1 MSALAGEAAGSARL
15 PRYSRLGAGLGGFGA
30 TLGLVAGLVELSA
43 GPSLRSW
50 VGDKSDTT
58 RLGIATIVLCA
69 IALAAVLELAHRPN
83 AQPARRC
90 LLAIAILVPG
100 LICFTT
106 VGRLSYVPGSLLA
119 SAGMLVLAD
128 LRGTGHELSA
138 AAGRNWT
145 AVLAAVLGC
154 FLVFLGA
161 AALGVAG
168 VLGIAGGVLLIGLV
182 AARERLKQSI
192 SLPLLLLAVLPFV
205 ALTWWSLTTPV
216 IGVLA
221 LTLGTLALRVP
232 PGRERTPVA
241 ADSSVEPRSRS
252 QA

>member
-1 MSALAGEAAGSARL
+1 MSALAREAAGSARR
-15 PRYSRLGAGLGGFGA
+15 PRYSRLAAGLGGVGA
-30 TLGLVAGLVELSA
+30 ALGLVAGLVELSA

-69 IALAAVLELAHRPN
+69 IALAAVFELAHRPN
-83 AQPARRC
+83 ARPARRC

-106 VGRLSYVPGSLLA
+106 VGRLSYAPGSLLA

-145 AVLAAVLGC
+145 ALLAAVLGC
-154 FLVFLGA
+154 FMVFLGA
-161 AALGVAG
+161 TALGAAG
-168 VLGIAGGVLLIGLV
+168 ALGIAGGLVVVGLIASRGKLALGL
-182 AARERLKQSI
+182 A
-192 SLPLLLLAVLPFV
+192 LPLLAVAVIPFV
-205 ALTWWSLTTPV
+205 GLTWWSVATPL
-216 IGVLA
+216 IGALA
-221 LTLGTLALRVP
+221 LTLGTLALCAAR
-232 PGRERTPVA
+232 RTARDGPTI
-241 ADSSVEPRSRS
+241 STRLR
-252 QA
+252 